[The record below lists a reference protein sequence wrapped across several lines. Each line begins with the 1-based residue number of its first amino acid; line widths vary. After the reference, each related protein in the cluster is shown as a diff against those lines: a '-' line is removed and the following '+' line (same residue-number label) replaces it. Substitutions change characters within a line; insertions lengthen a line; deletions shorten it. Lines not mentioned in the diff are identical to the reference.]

1 MMDLL
6 LLKRYKSVETM
17 KIQEITTKLAVK
29 VIIIQT
35 ILTITLLM
43 LIMVVYRIKQ
53 FIILIGRNIMKVSY
67 LS

>member
-29 VIIIQT
+29 VIIIRT
-35 ILTITLLM
+35 ILTITLLI